1 MTLWIAL
8 TVIMF
13 FAAMLVA
20 VPLLRRR
27 SEATAEG
34 APGVS
39 VYKDQLE
46 QLEQEKQDGLIGKE
60 EADLARV
67 EIERRLITAGKSSD
81 QDGASTLAPAWHIR
95 AVVAACSVVAFG
107 SVGLY
112 AAIGSPQLAGQQV
125 APTMNAAADAHQQAR
140 TMQVG
145 AKQMS
150 DNIGAMVKR
159 LEEKLKAEPNNA
171 DGWRVLGWSYY
182 NMERYADAAEAYRKA
197 VELKQDSAILKSL
210 YGEALVKTADGK
222 VTPKAK
228 EVFEA
233 TLAINPDNVRARYFT
248 GLEKDQNGDTKG
260 AIDAWI
266 ALLKLAPAGV
276 EWAQDLRKQIVAR
289 AEEKGIEVKD
299 ALPPEDVASASAAPV
314 TKVAE
319 ATPQQK
325 GPTAEDIKAAEEMA
339 PEDRMAMVRGMVDR
353 LANRLKKSPDDP
365 DGWIQ
370 LMRSRLVLQ
379 DRDAAMTA
387 LSDAMTAFADKPDVQ
402 SRIKSAAAALGLRS
416 N

>member
-13 FAAMLVA
+13 SAAILVA
-20 VPLLRRR
+20 VPMLRRR
-27 SEATAEG
+27 GKTAPEG
-34 APGVS
+34 TPGIS

-46 QLEQEKQDGLIGKE
+46 QLEREKQDGLIGEE

-67 EIERRLITAGKSSD
+67 EIERRLIAAGKSAD
-81 QDGASTLAPAWHIR
+81 QDGGSKLAQAWHIR
-95 AVVAACSVVAFG
+95 AGLAACSVVAFG

-112 AAIGSPQLAGQQV
+112 AAIGSPHLAVKQPT
-125 APTMNAAADAHQQAR
+125 PTMDVVANAHQQGR
-140 TMQVG
+140 TMQAGGDQLV
-145 AKQMS
+145 
-150 DNIGAMVKR
+150 DNISAMVKR
-159 LEEKLKAEPNNA
+159 LEEKLEAEPDNA

-182 NMERYADAAEAYRKA
+182 NMERYGDAADAYRKA
-197 VELKQDSAILKSL
+197 TELNKDSAILKSL
-210 YGEALVKTADGK
+210 YGEALVKAADGK
-222 VTPKAK
+222 VTPEALAA
-228 EVFEA
+228 FAA

-248 GLEKDQNGDTKG
+248 GLQKDQNGDTKG

-266 ALLKLAPAGV
+266 DLLKLAPTGV

-289 AEEKGIEVKD
+289 AEEKGIEV
-299 ALPPEDVASASAAPV
+299 ATLLPPEEAAPAAPV

-319 ATPQQK
+319 TEPTRK
-325 GPTAEDIKAAEEMA
+325 GPTAEDIQAAEEMT
-339 PEDRMAMVRGMVDR
+339 PDDRMAMVRGMVDR
-353 LANRLKKSPDDP
+353 LATRLKESPDDP

-370 LMRSRLVLQ
+370 LMRSRLVLE
-379 DRDAAMTA
+379 DRDAAVKA

-402 SRIKSAAAALGLRS
+402 NRIKNAAAALGLRA

>member
-13 FAAMLVA
+13 AAAILVA
-20 VPLLRRR
+20 VPLLRRKAR
-27 SEATAEG
+27 ATADG
-34 APGVS
+34 AS
-39 VYKDQLE
+39 DMTVYKDQLD
-46 QLEQEKQDGLIGKE
+46 QLEQEERDGLIGKE
-60 EADLARV
+60 EANLARV
-67 EIERRLITAGKSSD
+67 EIERRLIAAGKAAD
-81 QDGASTLAPAWHIR
+81 QDGASRLAPAWHIR

-112 AAIGSPQLAGQQV
+112 AAIGSPQLAVRQSV
-125 APTMNAAADAHQQAR
+125 PAMDAVADAHQKAR
-140 TMQVG
+140 TVQTG
-145 AKQMS
+145 AKQLS
-150 DNIGAMVKR
+150 DNVGIMVKR

-182 NMERYADAAEAYRKA
+182 NMERYSEAVDAYRRA
-197 VELKQDSAILKSL
+197 VELKNDSAILKSL
-210 YGEALVKTADGK
+210 YGEALVKAADGK

-233 TLAINPDNVRARYFT
+233 TLALNPDNVRARYFT
-248 GLEKDQNGDTKG
+248 GLEKDQNGNTQA
-260 AIDAWI
+260 AIDTWI

-289 AEEKGIEVKD
+289 AEEKNIDV
-299 ALPPEDVASASAAPV
+299 AASLPPEDVARPAPA

-319 ATPQQK
+319 ATPKQK
-325 GPTAEDIKAAEEMA
+325 GPTADDIKAAEEMT

-353 LANRLKKSPDDP
+353 LANRLKESPDDP

-379 DRDAAMTA
+379 DRGGAATA
-387 LSDAMTAFADKPDVQ
+387 LSDAMAAFADKPDVQ
-402 SRIKSAAAALGLRS
+402 NRIKNAAAALGLRS